1 MNPKAALALLAYS
14 VRITEISLANWF
26 RADRKRIIG
35 VVLLLVYAGLFGWL
49 VAQSYFAVD
58 ALTGLGILLFPYI
71 LIIRLPNKFSFR
83 YGVLLLVLSA
93 LSLWLPVRTLH
104 FGILTVGVLFLV
116 EAFIGKTTVLP
127 LLWLGVLSPFF
138 RYASTV
144 FSFPI
149 RLQLSAWAGSILSA
163 CGLPVEVLGNV
174 VRLGDTEF
182 AVDVACMGL
191 QMTEMALLLALFL
204 VAYYERALQQR
215 LNIGW
220 LAVIVGSTLVL
231 NTMSNLL
238 RILVLIVFHVLPENP
253 MHDVVGLVCLV
264 VYVMLPLVFVIR
276 WLYRTHGKSVEI
288 VSLETPKPHRWPH
301 RLATGV
307 ALLALGIVFTQ
318 LIFHQTPKR
327 NFSESGVLQLSGFSK
342 RVASDGI
349 VQLTSPE
356 MLVYVK
362 PIAAFYVA
370 EHSPLICWRGSG
382 YRFTRVEKQT
392 IKGTEIYTGI
402 LQKGSDRIYSAWWFD
417 NGTHRTTDQWDWRWR
432 MLRGEKGFCLV
443 NVNVNRKE
451 DLEGAVNQIFQQK
464 TIQTITTTL

>member
-14 VRITEISLANWF
+14 VRITEIGLANWF
-26 RADRKRIIG
+26 RADRKRIVG
-35 VVLLLVYAGLFGWL
+35 VALLAAYAGLFGWL
-49 VAQSYFAVD
+49 VIQSYFAVD

-71 LIIRLPNKFSFR
+71 LIIRQPSKFSLR
-83 YGVLLLVLSA
+83 YGVLLLVLSV
-93 LSLWLPVRTLH
+93 LSIWLPVRTLH
-104 FGILTVGVLFLV
+104 FGMLTVGLLFIV
-116 EAFIGKTTVLP
+116 EAFVGKATVLP

-138 RYASTV
+138 RYASIV

-149 RLQLSAWAGSILSA
+149 RLQLSAWAGSIVSA
-163 CGLPVEVLGNV
+163 CGLPVEVLGNA

-204 VAYYERALQQR
+204 VAYYERSLRQH
-215 LNIGW
+215 LSLGW
-220 LAVIVGSTLVL
+220 LVVIVAGTLVL
-231 NTMSNLL
+231 NTLSNLL

-253 MHDVVGLVCLV
+253 MHDVIGLVCLV

-276 WLYRTHGKSVEI
+276 WLYRTHRKSVKI
-288 VSLETPKPHRWPH
+288 VSLEKPKPHHWIT
-301 RLATGV
+301 RLATGI
-307 ALLALGIVFTQ
+307 ALLALAIVLTQ

-327 NFSESGVLQLSGFSK
+327 NFSESGVAQLSGFSK
-342 RVASDGI
+342 RVTSDGI

-392 IKGTEIYTGI
+392 IHGTEIYTGI

-417 NGTHRTTDQWDWRWR
+417 NGSHRTTDQWDWRWR

-443 NVNVNRKE
+443 NVNVNREEELK
-451 DLEGAVNQIFQQK
+451 GAVNQLFQQRI
-464 TIQTITTTL
+464 IQ